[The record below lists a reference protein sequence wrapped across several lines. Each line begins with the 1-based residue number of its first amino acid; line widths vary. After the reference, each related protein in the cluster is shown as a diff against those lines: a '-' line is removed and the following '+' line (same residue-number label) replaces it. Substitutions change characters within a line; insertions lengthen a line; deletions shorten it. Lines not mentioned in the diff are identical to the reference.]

1 MESGRTVQ
9 TTEDVVFYIY
19 LDGLTLAVVSNYTAG
34 NMGNKKFIKKKTF
47 EGFKNEKADL
57 DLVHSRK

>member
-34 NMGNKKFIKKKTF
+34 NMGNKKFIKKKLLRVL
-47 EGFKNEKADL
+47 KMK
-57 DLVHSRK
+57 KQI